1 MVTSRSRACAL
12 PKQIFGF
19 NFPTIS
25 SIVYAGGRTIP
36 TIYFQVLWQLG
47 FESATSYTW
56 QCFYWL
62 AFECQPLGV
71 KTISVL
77 HKKNR
82 LWWGFHKCKCESD
95 VQTNS
100 RLPVPLSILVLKT
113 NNANH
118 MVTCYE
124 YWLDTRL
131 CQSVPRHV
139 PQCFVPVWDPNLS
152 SAFWV
157 LAVQLIY
164 QSINSAESVLIKF
177 YKRDQ
182 YVFFLHHWLIA
193 LDKQKRF
200 QINKVGMDICLHIHI
215 YEGKCVFTHSL
226 AKAWTLT
233 YANVCTQTHLQIHK
247 LLNVATNMK
256 ACLQVAPRCL
266 SILPIHLPRIS
277 MKIFW
282 RFSRSQFSSLYKKP
296 DLLSLVIGIDLETLL

>member
-1 MVTSRSRACAL
+1 MKIIGCDGAFINVNVNLMCK
-12 PKQIFGF
+12 PIQD
-19 NFPTIS
+19 
-25 SIVYAGGRTIP
+25 Y
-36 TIYFQVLWQLG
+36 
-47 FESATSYTW
+47 
-56 QCFYWL
+56 QCHCQYWFWKL
-62 AFECQPLGV
+62 TML
-71 KTISVL
+71 
-77 HKKNR
+77 
-82 LWWGFHKCKCESD
+82 
-95 VQTNS
+95 
-100 RLPVPLSILVLKT
+100 
-113 NNANH
+113 NH

-215 YEGKCVFTHSL
+215 YVF
-226 AKAWTLT
+226 T

-247 LLNVATNMK
+247 LLNVVTNMK

>member
-1 MVTSRSRACAL
+1 MSSDLRGARRKYLQSSAISNCVPVLLVTSRSRACAL

-71 KTISVL
+71 KTILVL
-77 HKKNR
+77 HKNKNNI

-118 MVTCYE
+118 MVTCYVLWSMNIDSPQDCAKV
-124 YWLDTRL
+124 Y
-131 CQSVPRHV
+131 HV
-139 PQCFVPVWDPNLS
+139 MFH
-152 SAFWV
+152 
-157 LAVQLIY
+157 
-164 QSINSAESVLIKF
+164 SVLFQFEIPI
-177 YKRDQ
+177 
-182 YVFFLHHWLIA
+182 WA
-193 LDKQKRF
+193 LLF
-200 QINKVGMDICLHIHI
+200 
-215 YEGKCVFTHSL
+215 EF
-226 AKAWTLT
+226 
-233 YANVCTQTHLQIHK
+233 
-247 LLNVATNMK
+247 
-256 ACLQVAPRCL
+256 
-266 SILPIHLPRIS
+266 
-277 MKIFW
+277 
-282 RFSRSQFSSLYKKP
+282 
-296 DLLSLVIGIDLETLL
+296 